1 MRDRSEIIWTLVT
14 CIFLWSTRVLKRRS
28 IVDVLFSRVIYDHH
42 QWQDYQMLIPLP
54 QSTCYKTKKGFT
66 SNNGDVLYL
75 KTNPNTE
82 EYPMA
87 KICFL
92 GKELNCHRTTG
103 NLVRKTRTLTIRPS
117 SPKSLISH
125 EPLRKVRFFTKSY
138 GF

>member
-1 MRDRSEIIWTLVT
+1 M
-14 CIFLWSTRVLKRRS
+14 
-28 IVDVLFSRVIYDHH
+28 DVLFSRVIYDHH

-92 GKELNCHRTTG
+92 GKEIACHRTTG
-103 NLVRKTRTLTIRPS
+103 NLLFGKRG
-117 SPKSLISH
+117 H
-125 EPLRKVRFFTKSY
+125 
-138 GF
+138 